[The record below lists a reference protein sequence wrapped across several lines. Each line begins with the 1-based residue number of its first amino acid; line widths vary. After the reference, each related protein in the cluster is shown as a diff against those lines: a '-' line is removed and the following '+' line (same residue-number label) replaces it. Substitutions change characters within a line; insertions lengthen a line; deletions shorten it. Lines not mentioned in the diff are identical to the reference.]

1 MRKGDILSDKRR
13 ILIFSVG
20 GTKEPIEFA
29 INQYDPDYV
38 YFIHSENS
46 KKDFKNIVKDTN
58 NTYYYEFV
66 EDEKRISNFNSTIKL
81 DFSYEGNIEINQR
94 YIEYEYSNYLL
105 EDHED
110 IDKDFNLSKDV
121 LNDVKNFISKSEDN
135 FEVIVDITGG
145 TKAMSSGLAL
155 AAVAGDYKD
164 FKINYVGG
172 EDRTKSGVGIVK
184 ENTEINKLIANPA
197 STNAI
202 FEMNRGKNFFNK
214 YNFDA
219 AFENFAQV
227 VELEDN
233 KLASLYLDL
242 VKFYDRWDKFEI
254 TMEDNGED
262 LYSYLSNIIEKINCD
277 DDFSKFRETQFF
289 NQMENN
295 LDFLSY
301 KIRGLLPAQPKSLAY
316 KKFIDKIEYYIPDLL
331 KNAERRID
339 EGKYDDA
346 VARLYRLNELIS
358 QKELISY
365 VDKNELNEKHKF
377 LFNVEKMK
385 NKIRK
390 NRIRGEGATSV
401 LKLKGNEGK
410 NNKYNKF
417 KGVANKYNFLYD
429 MGIIK
434 NKSYKN
440 IISKLDDR
448 NDSILAH
455 GLNPINNDA
464 NILYWETNKFTKS
477 FVDILEYYMNLAE
490 FPKFE

>member
-262 LYSYLSNIIEKINCD
+262 LFSYLSNIIEKIYCD

-289 NQMENN
+289 NQMEYN

-385 NKIRK
+385 NQIRKKKIR
-390 NRIRGEGATSV
+390 GDGASSV
-401 LKLKGNEGK
+401 LQLNGNEGK

-417 KGVANKYNFLYD
+417 SGIENKYDFLYD
-429 MGIIK
+429 MGIIE
-434 NKSYKN
+434 NKSYKK
-440 IISKLDDR
+440 ITSKLNDR

-455 GLNPINNDA
+455 GLNPINDVA
-464 NILYWETNKFTKS
+464 KMLYDETYEFTKD
-477 FVDILEYYMNLAE
+477 FVDNFDSLMKLAE